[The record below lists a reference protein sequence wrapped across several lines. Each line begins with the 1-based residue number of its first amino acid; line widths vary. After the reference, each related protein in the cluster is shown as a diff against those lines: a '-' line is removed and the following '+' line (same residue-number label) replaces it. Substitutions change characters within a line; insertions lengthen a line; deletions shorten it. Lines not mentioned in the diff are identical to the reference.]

1 MKKQNDVLELVVQAG
16 QILLENGAEV
26 FRVQQ
31 TMEIMAAAYG
41 AEDFHVYVL
50 TNGIFASM
58 QQEGRNHIAR
68 LENVPQATVHLGR
81 IDALNTLSR
90 QIAQG
95 QIPMEQAFEL
105 LESVR
110 QIPPTPK
117 PLQLIACGAGS
128 GFFALLFGGHWQDFA
143 SAFLAGF
150 LLQFFLFQAQR
161 YRLNKIITRLL
172 GATLVTAVGSVCVVL
187 GIGLDIDTIIS
198 GSIMPLVPGI
208 ALTMAIRDF
217 FNGDYLS
224 GTIRMMDALLIGL
237 SIAVGVGAVFAFVS
251 IIWGVQL

>member
-16 QILLENGAEV
+16 EILLENGAEV

-58 QQEGRNHIAR
+58 QQEGANHIAR
-68 LENVPQATVHLGR
+68 LENVPQATVHLAR

-105 LESVR
+105 LESIR
-110 QIPPTPK
+110 QISPTPK
-117 PLQLIACGAGS
+117 PLQLIACGVGS
-128 GFFALLFGGHWQDFA
+128 GFFALLFGGSWQDFA
-143 SAFLAGF
+143 SAFFAGF
-150 LLQFFLFQAQR
+150 LLQIFLFKAER

-172 GATLVTAVGSVCVVL
+172 GATLVTVVGSVCVIWGV
-187 GIGLDIDTIIS
+187 GRDIDTIIS

-224 GTIRMMDALLIGL
+224 GTIRMMDALIIGL

-251 IIWGVQL
+251 MIWGI